1 MFGPTAAG
9 KTNLAIKTFD
19 YLPIEIISVDSVMV
33 YKKCDIGSAKPSKEI
48 LKQYPHHLVDVESLN
63 NIFSVADFLNLSKAL
78 IKELHDKNKI
88 PFFVGGSMMYFRSL
102 FYGIHDLPGRD
113 LEYRKELNEIKQN
126 NSTSH
131 LYKMLEGID
140 PNYAVDIDHN
150 DEIRIIRALEI
161 YKNSGKINTY
171 SEK

>member
-48 LKQYPHHLVDVESLN
+48 LKQYPHHLVDVESLY
-63 NIFSVADFLNLSKAL
+63 NIFSVADFLNLSKVL
-78 IKELHDKNKI
+78 IEELHDKNKI

-131 LYKMLEGID
+131 LYLSLIH
-140 PNYAVDIDHN
+140 I
-150 DEIRIIRALEI
+150 
-161 YKNSGKINTY
+161 
-171 SEK
+171 